1 MKRARFPLLL
11 LLALASFS
19 VCGFAAPAADR
30 DATALDH
37 YLAAGAPLPAW
48 TQTPGVEAVLAAE
61 AESQGLSLSPPPMAG
76 EQTPAQRRMLAALRL
91 ARALA
96 QGAVRPDTVQPDWTI
111 PVPPFDA
118 EAALQRLAASGDPLP
133 WLRSLAPQQE
143 DYQRLRQALARYR
156 SLARAGGWPP
166 LPNGP
171 VVKPGAA
178 DPRLPLLRSRLML
191 EGDLAANAATGT
203 VFDAATE
210 QALRRFQRRHG
221 LAADGRLGGATLA
234 ALNVSAEARARQIAA
249 NLERWR
255 WLPRAVP
262 DDRIVVNAAAAGLS
276 LVKSGETVLRL
287 RVIVGTPQHPT
298 PVLAARIVSLLLNPP
313 WDIPSSIAAKEIRPR
328 ARRDPGY
335 LAREGIVPH
344 GGGLRQL
351 PGPKNALGGL
361 KFEMPNPLDVYLHD
375 TPDKRLFDRM
385 PRFFSHGCIR
395 LEHPQELAQ
404 LLLQQDAA
412 ASARL
417 EPAIAAETTSR
428 LPVTPTIPIYVL
440 YFTATAAA
448 DETVMLYDD
457 LYGRDAPLIAA
468 LFPDAPPIDAP
479 P

>member
-1 MKRARFPLLL
+1 MKRALSPLLL

-19 VCGFAAPAADR
+19 VCGFAAPAAET
-30 DATALDH
+30 DAAALDR
-37 YLAAGAPLPAW
+37 YLAAGAPLPVW
-48 TQTPGVEAVLAAE
+48 TQAPGIEAALAAE
-61 AESQGLSLSPPPMAG
+61 AASHGLNLSLPMA
-76 EQTPAQRRMLAALRL
+76 EEETPAQRRMLAALRL

-111 PVPPFDA
+111 PVPAFDP
-118 EAALQRLAASGDPLP
+118 EAALHHLGASGDPLP

-143 DYQRLRQALARYR
+143 DYQRLRQALALYR
-156 SLARAGGWPP
+156 GFARGGGWPM

-171 VVKPGAA
+171 LLKPGAA
-178 DPRLPLLRSRLML
+178 DPRVPLLRSRLML

-203 VFDAATE
+203 VFDATTE

-221 LAADGRLGGATLA
+221 LAADGRLGSATLA
-234 ALNVSAEARARQIAA
+234 ALNVSAEDRARQIAP

-255 WLPRAVP
+255 WLPRALP

-276 LVKSGETVLRL
+276 LVKSGEPALRL

-328 ARRDPGY
+328 ARRDPEY
-335 LAREGIVPH
+335 LAREGIVAH

-351 PGPKNALGGL
+351 PGPKNALGAL

-375 TPDKRLFDRM
+375 TPDKRLFERV

-395 LEHPQELAQ
+395 LEHPQELAV
-404 LLLQQDAA
+404 LLLLQDAA

-417 EPAIAAETTSR
+417 EPAIAAGKTSR

-440 YFTATAAA
+440 YFTAAAHA
-448 DETVMLYDD
+448 DGTVMLYDD

-468 LFPDAPPIDAP
+468 LFPDAPPIDARP
-479 P
+479 

>member
-1 MKRARFPLLL
+1 MKRALFPLLL
-11 LLALASFS
+11 LLALASFA
-19 VCGFAAPAADR
+19 VCGFAAPAAQT
-30 DATALDH
+30 DAAALDH

-48 TQTPGVEAVLAAE
+48 TQTPGIEAALAAE
-61 AESQGLSLSPPPMAG
+61 AASQGLNLALPPMTE

-96 QGAVRPDTVQPDWTI
+96 QGAVRPDMVQPDWTI

-118 EAALQRLAASGDPLP
+118 EAALQRLAASDDPLP
-133 WLRSLAPQQE
+133 WLRSLAPRQE
-143 DYQRLRQALARYR
+143 DYQRLRQALALYR
-156 SLARAGGWPP
+156 GFARGGWPL

-171 VVKPGAA
+171 LLKPGAA
-178 DPRLPLLRSRLML
+178 DPRLPLLRSRLIL
-191 EGDLAANAATGT
+191 EGDLAVNAGRSTI
-203 VFDAATE
+203 FDAATQ

-221 LAADGRLGGATLA
+221 LAVDGRLGGATLA

-255 WLPRAVP
+255 WLPRALP

-276 LVKSGETVLRL
+276 LVKSGETALRL
-287 RVIVGTPQHPT
+287 RVIVGTPLHPT
-298 PVLAARIVSLLLNPP
+298 PVLAARVVSLLLNPP

-328 ARRDPGY
+328 ARRDPDY
-335 LAREGIVPH
+335 LVREGIVPH

-351 PGPKNALGGL
+351 PGPKNALGDL

-375 TPDKRLFDRM
+375 TPDKRLFDRV
-385 PRFFSHGCIR
+385 PRFFSHGCVR
-395 LEHPQELAQ
+395 LEHPQELAM

-417 EPAIAAETTSR
+417 EPAIAAGTTRR

-440 YFTATAAA
+440 YFTAAA
-448 DETVMLYDD
+448 EGNGTVMLYDD
-457 LYGRDAPLIAA
+457 LYDRDAPLIAA
-468 LFPDAPPIDAP
+468 LLPDAPPIDARP
-479 P
+479 